1 MIPLPSQLILSAAK
15 ILLPALLAAATAA
28 SCTGKH
34 YRLKIENIELQF
46 AAAVKDQEAA
56 HARQVAS
63 LNAASQAV
71 SDHLQNRVAEL
82 DSRYRDAAARLHN
95 AAKASRASM
104 REAAG
109 ASVLAAA
116 PAGDGLPDG
125 SGEAAAVA
133 PALLV
138 MPVDGTVE
146 LLRQCDLNT
155 QKLQGWQLWYKT
167 IGETY
172 DNPQ

>member
-15 ILLPALLAAATAA
+15 ILLPALLAAVTAA

-63 LNAASQAV
+63 LNSASQAV

-95 AAKASRASM
+95 AAKASRTSM
-104 REAAG
+104 RAAAG
-109 ASVLAAA
+109 TGVPAAA
-116 PAGDGLPDG
+116 AAGDGLSVRG
-125 SGEAAAVA
+125 GEVA
-133 PALLV
+133 EVADALLV
-138 MPVDGTVE
+138 MPVDGTVR
-146 LLRQCDLNT
+146 LLEQCDLNT
-155 QKLQGWQLWYKT
+155 QKLLGWQLWYDK

-172 DNPQ
+172 DNPR